1 MKKHLTLLATL
12 LLSMS
17 AWAANPVIPL
27 YEKAAFDT
35 IMDGQKVSL
44 YTITNGT
51 VAAQVT
57 NYGAFLVGLY
67 APDRNGEYQNLV
79 TSYPTIH
86 QYPRYNL
93 GQIGPSVGRF
103 ANRIAN
109 GTFTLDGQEYHITK
123 NNGQH
128 TLHSGNK
135 GFDHTI
141 WTVKSASKDKV
152 VMECVSPDGTDG
164 FPGNLTTVM
173 TYAITKDNGLSI
185 TFESTTDKATVV
197 NTTCHSYFNLDGV
210 GNGDIMDYE
219 LQILA
224 DNITETDQGNIPT
237 GKLTPVAG
245 TPYDFNQPVKLSDRI
260 APMPQRPMMG
270 QGGHR
275 PQMGQGGP
283 QGGQR
288 PQGQGA
294 PQGGNG
300 PRPGG
305 FGGFQPQPVP
315 EGMVR
320 QYDHNFCLIHKD
332 KNKVEKVASCYAP
345 KSGRV
350 MEVWN
355 NHPGMQVYTGARTA
369 IALESQMYPDS
380 PNHPEFPST
389 TLRPGEKYSHTV
401 VYKFSVKK

>member
-1 MKKHLTLLATL
+1 MKKHFALLAAM
-12 LLSMS
+12 LLSISMQ
-17 AWAANPVIPL
+17 AAKPVIPL

-109 GTFTLDGQEYHITK
+109 GTFTLDGQEYNITK

-128 TLHSGNK
+128 TLHGGNK

-141 WTVKSASKDKV
+141 WTVKKASKDKV
-152 VMECVSPDGTDG
+152 VMTCVLPDGADG
-164 FPGNLTTVM
+164 FPGNLTTTM

-185 TFESTTDKATVV
+185 TFESTTDKTTVV

-224 DNITETDQGNIPT
+224 DNITEVDQANIPT

-245 TPYDFNQPVKLSDRI
+245 TPYDFNQPVRLGDRI
-260 APMPQRPMMG
+260 APMPQRPMRPMG
-270 QGGHR
+270 QG
-275 PQMGQGGP
+275 
-283 QGGQR
+283 
-288 PQGQGA
+288 

-300 PRPGG
+300 PRPQMGQGG
-305 FGGFQPQPVP
+305 QMPQGGQRPQFGGFQPQPIP

-320 QYDHNFCLIHKD
+320 QYDHNFCLTHTD
-332 KNKVEKVASCYAP
+332 KNKVEKVVSCYAP

-350 MEVWN
+350 MEMWN
-355 NHPGMQVYTGARTA
+355 NHPGLQVYTGARTA

-389 TLRPGEKYSHTV
+389 TLRPGEKYSHTII
-401 VYKFSVKK
+401 YKFTTK

>member
-1 MKKHLTLLATL
+1 MKKHLTLLTAL
-12 LLSMS
+12 LLSLPLLATKS
-17 AWAANPVIPL
+17 IVPL
-27 YEKAAFDT
+27 YEKTAFDT

-51 VAAQVT
+51 VTAQIT

-67 APDRNGEYQNLV
+67 APDKEGQYQNLV

-93 GQIGPSVGRF
+93 GQIGPSVGRY

-109 GTFTLDGQEYHITK
+109 GTFTLDGQTYNITK

-128 TLHSGNK
+128 TLHGGAK
-135 GFDHTI
+135 GFDHVV
-141 WTVKSASKDKV
+141 WKVLKASKKKLV
-152 VMECVSPDGTDG
+152 LQCVLPDGADG
-164 FPGNLTTVM
+164 FPGNLTTIM

-185 TFESTTDKATVV
+185 TFESTTDKTTVV

-219 LQILA
+219 LQIQA
-224 DNITETDQGNIPT
+224 DNITESDATNIPT
-237 GKLTPVAG
+237 GKLLSVAG
-245 TPYDFNQPVKLSDRI
+245 TPYDFRQPVRLGDRI
-260 APMPQRPMMG
+260 APMPQRP
-270 QGGHR
+270 
-275 PQMGQGGP
+275 QGGP
-283 QGGQR
+283 RPQGGQGGQR
-288 PQGQGA
+288 PQ
-294 PQGGNG
+294 
-300 PRPGG
+300 

-320 QYDHNFCLIHKD
+320 QYDNNFCLTHKD
-332 KNKVEKVASCYAP
+332 NSKIEKVVSVYSP

-350 MEVWN
+350 MELWN
-355 NHPGMQVYTGARTA
+355 NHPGLQVFTGARTA

-389 TLRPGEKYSHTV
+389 ILRPGEKYSHTCI
-401 VYKFSVKK
+401 YKFSVK